1 MPCVVCPD
9 TIYSQLEQEIVDLKV
24 LPGDILSENSLC
36 KRFGVS
42 RTPIRSALQRLEQ
55 GGFVKIIPHKGT
67 IVTPININIA
77 DQFIYNRV
85 AVEAAVFRDFVVSCT
100 PSVVEQVRYAMEML
114 YKAAEGRNDLET
126 FDIAHFL
133 HVDLSMHHIWFKATD
148 KLYIWNNL
156 VKPQPDYS
164 RFIRLDIVGAKN
176 VPDVIEEH
184 EELMKI
190 IDNKDIESIE
200 PLLKRHLYGGVRR
213 LGGKVYSDEYRKFFD
228 DSVIP

>member
-1 MPCVVCPD
+1 MPSIICPD
-9 TIYSQLEQEIVDLKV
+9 AIYAQLEQEIVDLKV
-24 LPGDILSENSLC
+24 FPGDVLSENSLC

-42 RTPIRSALQRLEQ
+42 RTPVRSALQRLEQ
-55 GGFVKIIPHKGT
+55 NGFVKIIPHKGT
-67 IVTPININIA
+67 IVTPINMHIA

-85 AVEAAVFRDFVVSCT
+85 AVESAVFRDFVMICT
-100 PSVVEQVRYAMEML
+100 PPVVEQVRYAMETL

-133 HVDLSMHHIWFKATD
+133 NADLAMHYIWFKATD
-148 KLYIWNNL
+148 KLFIWNSL
-156 VKPQPDYS
+156 TKPQADYS
-164 RFIRLDIVGAKN
+164 RFIRLDIVGARN

-184 EELMKI
+184 EELMRI
-190 IDNKDIESIE
+190 IDEKDIDAIE

-228 DSVIP
+228 DSGLK